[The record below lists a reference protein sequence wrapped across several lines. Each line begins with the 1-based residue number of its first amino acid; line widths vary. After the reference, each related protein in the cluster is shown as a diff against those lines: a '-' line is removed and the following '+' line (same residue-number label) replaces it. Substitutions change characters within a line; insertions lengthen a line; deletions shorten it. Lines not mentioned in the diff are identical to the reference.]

1 MTPDFSPLI
10 SALEDAPLLQNEL
23 CRVFHGRGHSVASL
37 SHINLDF
44 YPPSLF
50 LISYD
55 EIDEATV
62 NTLTST
68 LWAWA
73 QQHHPELISALVYQ
87 QRAGVQSSNR
97 LVHGNLPSPH
107 VVKENGIGF
116 LVDLTSRQNT
126 GIFPDMR
133 SGREFVSANS
143 KHAKVLN
150 LFSYTCGFSLA
161 AMQGGADHV
170 MNMDM
175 SKGVLKVGKQNH
187 QLNGFERGVSFLPH
201 DILKSFGKLKK
212 SAPFD
217 LIIVDPPSF
226 QKGSFIL
233 TKDYQKVL
241 RRLPELLCD
250 TTQLLLCANSPE
262 LSENAF
268 KALINEHTQGAI
280 EFVERLAPT
289 ARFVEVDSNKSL
301 KALVYKTAHTATY
314 TNSQ

>member
-1 MTPDFSPLI
+1 MTANFTPLI
-10 SALEDAPLLQNEL
+10 TALEDAPIVNNEL
-23 CRVFHGRGHSVASL
+23 CRVFHGRGHSVEAL

-50 LISYD
+50 LVSYD
-55 EIDEATV
+55 EIDEQ
-62 NTLTST
+62 TLNELTDAV
-68 LWAWA
+68 WQWA
-73 QQHHPELISALVYQ
+73 QQNQPELITSLVYQ
-87 QRAGVQSSNR
+87 QRAGVQSQNT
-97 LVHGNLPSPH
+97 VVYGQLPNQH
-107 VVKENGIGF
+107 VVSENGVKF
-116 LVDLTSRQNT
+116 LVDLQSRQNT

-133 SGREFVSANS
+133 SGREFVAANS

-212 SAPFD
+212 AAPFD

-262 LSENAF
+262 LSEEDF

-289 ARFVEVDSNKSL
+289 ARFIEVDSNKSL
-301 KALVYKTAHTATY
+301 KALIYKT
-314 TNSQ
+314 SQLND

>member
-1 MTPDFSPLI
+1 MTANFTPLI
-10 SALEDAPLLQNEL
+10 TALEDAPILNNEL
-23 CRVFHGRGHSVASL
+23 CRVFHGRGHSVEEL

-50 LISYD
+50 LVSYD
-55 EIDEATV
+55 EIDEQTL
-62 NTLTST
+62 NELTST
-68 LWAWA
+68 LWQWA
-73 QQHHPELISALVYQ
+73 QQHQPELITSLVYQ
-87 QRAGVQSSNR
+87 QRAGVQSQNT
-97 LVHGNLPSPH
+97 VVYGQLPNQH
-107 VVKENGIGF
+107 VVSENGIKF
-116 LVDLTSRQNT
+116 LVDLQSRQNT

-133 SGREFVSANS
+133 SGREFVAANS

-212 SAPFD
+212 AAPFD

-262 LSENAF
+262 LSEEDF
-268 KALINEHTQGAI
+268 KVLINEHTQGAI

-289 ARFVEVDSNKSL
+289 ARFIEVDSNKSL
-301 KALVYKTAHTATY
+301 KALIYKT
-314 TNSQ
+314 SQSAD

>member
-1 MTPDFSPLI
+1 MTANFTPLI
-10 SALEDAPLLQNEL
+10 TALENAPILKNEL
-23 CRVFHGRGHSVASL
+23 CRVFHGRGHSVEAL

-50 LISYD
+50 LVSYD
-55 EIDEATV
+55 EIDEQ
-62 NTLTST
+62 TLSELTNVV
-68 LWAWA
+68 WQWA
-73 QQHHPELISALVYQ
+73 QKNQPELITSLVYQ
-87 QRAGVQSSNR
+87 QRAGVQSQNT
-97 LVHGNLPSPH
+97 VVYGQLPNPH
-107 VVKENGIGF
+107 VVTENGIRF
-116 LVDLTSRQNT
+116 LVDLQSRQNT

-133 SGREFVSANS
+133 SGREFVMANS
-143 KHAKVLN
+143 KHGKVLN

-187 QLNGFERGVSFLPH
+187 QLNNVDRGVSFLPH

-212 SAPFD
+212 AAPFD

-241 RRLPELLCD
+241 RRLPELLND

-262 LSENAF
+262 LTENDF
-268 KALINEHTQGAI
+268 KALIEEHTQGAI
-280 EFVERLAPT
+280 EFVKRLEPT
-289 ARFVEVDSNKSL
+289 DRFIEIDSDKSL
-301 KALVYKTAHTATY
+301 KALVYKTKT
-314 TNSQ
+314 

>member
-1 MTPDFSPLI
+1 MTANFTPLI
-10 SALEDAPLLQNEL
+10 TALEDAPILKNEL
-23 CRVFHGRGHSVASL
+23 CRVFHGRGHSVEAL

-50 LISYD
+50 LVSYD
-55 EIDEATV
+55 EIDEQ
-62 NTLTST
+62 TLSE
-68 LWAWA
+68 LIDVVWQWA
-73 QQHHPELISALVYQ
+73 QKNQPELISSLVYQ
-87 QRAGVQSSNR
+87 QRAGVQSQNT
-97 LVHGNLPSPH
+97 VVYGQLPNPH
-107 VVKENGIGF
+107 VVTENGIRF
-116 LVDLTSRQNT
+116 LVDLQSRQNT

-133 SGREFVSANS
+133 SGREFVMANS
-143 KHAKVLN
+143 KHGKVLN

-161 AMQGGADHV
+161 AMQGEADHV

-212 SAPFD
+212 AAPFD

-262 LSENAF
+262 LSEEAF

-289 ARFVEVDSNKSL
+289 ERFIEVDSDRSL
-301 KALVYKTAHTATY
+301 KALIYKT
-314 TNSQ
+314 SQSAD